1 MFKFCSKICYFLVLT
16 AAILAQD
23 ISINKIEPPN
33 WWEGMKLNTIQLMV
47 YGKNL
52 KNIKATF
59 NSDNIKVKDIH
70 EVLNTD
76 YLFIDA
82 DISPKCAPG
91 EYILTLST
99 INSKCEYK
107 YQIRKRENSAK
118 IHQGFSNE
126 DVVYLIMPD
135 RFANGDISNDTV
147 KGYNDAVDF
156 ERSWNN
162 NKSIGRHGG
171 DIQGI
176 IDHLD
181 YLKELGV
188 TALWITPVVENN
200 TFISYHGYVATD
212 YYKVDKRLGSN
223 QLYKELI
230 DKAHQKGLKIIF
242 DHVANHFGIEHPWI
256 KDMPVPDWLN
266 GTPEKHLPAFHN
278 KEAFSDIHADS
289 SSILKVTQG
298 WFADNMPD
306 INQRNPYVQKYIIQN
321 TIWWTEFSGLDG
333 IREDTYPY
341 NDQKFMSDWAK
352 TILDEYPT
360 LNIVAEVW
368 TGDFAYLSSF
378 QKNSF
383 YKKAFDSNI
392 PSLTD
397 FGLRD
402 TFWKYCSGNGS
413 LYDIYEAFARDFIYP
428 NPEKMMIFVDNHD
441 VARIKFYAK
450 NDMKLFNAL
459 QIMLTSRGIPQLLY
473 GTEIGIKGEEEHGL
487 LRADFPGGFSNS
499 SHNAFTKQ
507 GRTKDESKY
516 YNFISKILELRK
528 EHPALSKGKM
538 VHYPPVNDIYAYFKI
553 YENEKILNIIKDGSQ
568 KEVNLNNYADNLEGV
583 KAYKDLVTGNEYK
596 MPDNK
601 IIKLPGDGPYIF
613 LLK

>member
-1 MFKFCSKICYFLVLT
+1 MRKLWIKLFFVLAFAT
-16 AAILAQD
+16 AVIAQD
-23 ISINKIEPPN
+23 ISIRKIEPPN
-33 WWEGMKLNTIQLMV
+33 WWEGMKLNNIQLMV

-52 KNIKATF
+52 KNVKASF
-59 NSDNIKVKDIH
+59 NTDNIKVKDIH
-70 EVLNTD
+70 EVSNSG

-82 DISPKCAPG
+82 EISAKCIPG
-91 EYILTLST
+91 EYTLTLYSN
-99 INSKCEYK
+99 NSKCEYK
-107 YQIRKRENSAK
+107 YQIQKREKSSK

-126 DVVYLIMPD
+126 DVIYLIMPD
-135 RFANGDISNDTV
+135 RFSNGDNSNDKVAGFADT
-147 KGYNDAVDF
+147 VDF

-212 YYKVDKRLGSN
+212 YYNVDKRLGTN

-256 KDMPVPDWLN
+256 KDLPVPDWLN
-266 GTPEKHLPAFHN
+266 GTPERHLPAFHN

-289 SSILKVTQG
+289 STIMKVTQG

-428 NPEKMMIFVDNHD
+428 NPDKMMIFVDNHD

-450 NDMKLFNAL
+450 DHQKLFNAL

-473 GTEIGIKGEEEHGL
+473 GTEVGLKGEEEHGL

-499 SHNAFTKQ
+499 SHNAFTKE

-528 EHPALSKGKM
+528 QYPALSKGKM
-538 VHYPPVNDIYAYFKI
+538 IHYPPVNNVYAYFKI
-553 YENEKILNIIKDGSQ
+553 YENEKILNIIKDGIQ
-568 KEVNLNNYADNLEGV
+568 KEVNLNNYSDNLEGV
-583 KAYKDLVTGNEYK
+583 KAYKDLVSGNEYK
-596 MPDNK
+596 MPDNR
-601 IIKLPGDGPYIF
+601 IIKLSGEGPYIF